1 MQELFKN
8 HASIII
14 FLHIL
19 SAVIWV
25 GGMIAIKFAVHPS
38 IQSIEDPKIRL
49 GKNLQIVGRLFMLVM
64 PFIAISVACAL
75 IIIKGAG
82 YTGSIVHA
90 KEALWTLMT
99 LNYAYMFFQR
109 SRAQKFYNNGDMA
122 NAKKMM
128 TLLPT
133 LLLPINIVLG
143 LIAIFLGVMLRGF

>member
-82 YTGSIVHA
+82 YTGGIVHA